1 MINIDGIEYRTAAQW
16 EKKHRHVLKG
26 QLKKGVERSW
36 RSPNGN
42 ETAQT
47 LALEST
53 EQKLSRWQRLRRAW
67 RG

>member
-42 ETAQT
+42 ETMMFYNIEA
-47 LALEST
+47 A
-53 EQKLSRWQRLRRAW
+53 
-67 RG
+67 GV

>member
-1 MINIDGIEYRTAAQW
+1 MHEDDENKDD
-16 EKKHRHVLKG
+16 RHPFAV
-26 QLKKGVERSW
+26 VEQSVWKRHH
-36 RSPNGN
+36 

-53 EQKLSRWQRLRRAW
+53 EQKLSHWQRLRRAW